1 MRRIAI
7 YIVLLL
13 AITTGA
19 QAQVR
24 TFAFGGLGAVWSSGM
39 IDVCNKIDDLGGRCT
54 AYSWRES
61 EKVFQLAREAIARGE
76 RVVLLGHS
84 LGADSALGVAERLG
98 SAALV
103 VTFDAT
109 SWGPLH
115 AKGTHR
121 LVALY
126 SSGWAPRVAGA
137 HAAHH
142 CECGHTD
149 LDENLLI
156 RAIVLREVRRV
167 AGAGS

>member
-13 AITTGA
+13 ALTTNAFA
-19 QAQVR
+19 QTR
-24 TFAFGGLGAVWSSGM
+24 TFAFGGLGGVWSSGM
-39 IDVCNKIDDLGGRCT
+39 IEVCNRIDDLGGACT

-61 EKVFQLAREAIARGE
+61 EKVFRLASEAIARGE

-84 LGADSALGVAERLG
+84 LGADSALVVAARLG
-98 SAALV
+98 NAALV

-109 SWGPLH
+109 SWGPLQ

-126 SSGWAPRVAGA
+126 SAGWAPRVSGA
-137 HAAHH
+137 HATHH
-142 CECGHTD
+142 CACGHTD
-149 LDENLLI
+149 LDEDLPI

-167 AGAGS
+167 TGSGS